1 MTRFCGNLLLKN
13 GAKGSKTLVFLDGER
28 ITVDAP
34 TKGPPY
40 QASLRMVPPITLS
53 SKLGQ
58 TETTEIF
65 NTPDG
70 PWSEWRTVVIGEQGT
85 PEVDLD
91 EGAEK
96 RFYRVRD

>member
-1 MTRFCGNLLLKN
+1 MTEKSTSQQNTTSEILETQADDPILWEFVAEKWRKRIQN
-13 GAKGSKTLVFLDGER
+13 AWFLNDER

-58 TETTEIF
+58 TETTEI
-65 NTPDG
+65 
-70 PWSEWRTVVIGEQGT
+70 
-85 PEVDLD
+85 
-91 EGAEK
+91 
-96 RFYRVRD
+96 